1 MLTLK
6 HNGEK
11 KLSNRFILT
20 LSEVSRKVDPGV
32 KLANSIHMLNTWQN
46 DGSKKS
52 QVSMTQLYNI
62 SLRKHACHSFLNTYM
77 NTGHKLR
84 TLKCQW

>member
-11 KLSNRFILT
+11 KLSNRFILI
-20 LSEVSRKVDPGV
+20 SEVSRKVDPGV
-32 KLANSIHMLNTWQN
+32 KLTNSIYMLNTWQN

-62 SLRKHACHSFLNTYM
+62 SLRKHACHSFNTYM